1 MDTKAAVKI
10 GEFSRGGKSRLDQ
23 KAADH
28 DFTPKATL
36 IPFGILLP
44 GCDELSICFSPS
56 RLTADFIVE
65 SLEQWWATTRQR
77 FPQVTT
83 LVINQDNGPEN
94 NRHRTQFL
102 KRIVEFA
109 PTYRLFV
116 RLAYYPP
123 YHSKY
128 NPIER
133 CWGCLENYWNGEIL
147 DEIETAL
154 NFAKTTRWKDKH
166 PEVTL
171 TSTTYAKGVRLTRKE
186 MRLIEAQVQRLP
198 NLEKWFVDIPGN
210 ELPLE

>member
-10 GEFSRGGKSRLDQ
+10 GDFSRGGKTRLER
-23 KAADH
+23 KASDH

-36 IPFGILLP
+36 TPFGLLLP
-44 GCDELSICFSPS
+44 GFDELSICFTPS
-56 RLTADFIVE
+56 VVTADFIVDT
-65 SLEQWWATTRQR
+65 LEQWWGTTRQR

-94 NRHRTQFL
+94 NSHRTQFL

-109 PTYRLFV
+109 HTERLFV

-154 NFAKTTRWKDKH
+154 NFAKTMSWNGKH

-171 TSTTYAKGVRLTRKE
+171 TTKTYAKGVRLTRKE
-186 MRLIEAQVQRLP
+186 MGLIEARVERLP
-198 NLEKWFVDIPGN
+198 KLEKWFVDIPGH
-210 ELPLE
+210 ERHLG